1 MSKLQTCRRYMVC
14 VIGLAGMF
22 FAVNRCFWFASLP
35 QSSFA
40 RRCGNCFLG
49 AVGVPLELGALGLLM
64 ILASTLRVQYTRT
77 HIVALSAAS
86 IGVLLTP
93 AVLGVPMFAVGFA
106 LLSSPVAFALYRRA
120 AAVLA

>member
-1 MSKLQTCRRYMVC
+1 M
-14 VIGLAGMF
+14 
-22 FAVNRCFWFASLP
+22 
-35 QSSFA
+35 
-40 RRCGNCFLG
+40 
-49 AVGVPLELGALGLLM
+49 PLELGALGLLM